1 MCFSMYTTLF
11 FIPPPFH
18 IRSCYFKF
26 IIHTKKITDFIGD
39 CIVELMVL
47 SLYVLFPLAHLAGL
61 CCGYC
66 SKILHSK

>member
-1 MCFSMYTTLF
+1 M
-11 FIPPPFH
+11 
-18 IRSCYFKF
+18 
-26 IIHTKKITDFIGD
+26 KKITDFIGD

-47 SLYVLFPLAHLAGL
+47 SLYILFPLAHLAGL